1 MKKFFLLPILLLTCS
16 NLLAQAPE
24 GFNYSAVVRDNIG
37 NPQANQAVS
46 FRFSIIRG
54 NVTGTVVYSETH
66 NTITDQFGQVS
77 LIIGNGAVITGVF
90 ANIEWGGDAYFLKV
104 ELDKTGGSSYVEMG
118 ISQLLSVPYALYA
131 KTAGGGGTGPSG
143 SVKITAG
150 ANISISGSG
159 TNEDPLVISEKTHYI
174 GEYYGG
180 GIVFYIYD
188 DGRHGLVA
196 AEEDLDP
203 AIEWYNGVLRYTNT
217 AGDGVGA
224 GEMNT
229 ILIVAQ
235 QTEDNPMSNFAAKAC
250 ADYSVPYLGV
260 TFGDWYLP
268 SKYELALLF
277 LNQDLVGGFTGG
289 YYWSSTEFSSIS
301 AWCQN
306 FSTGVVTNLN
316 KSFPYSVRAIRAF

>member
-1 MKKFFLLPILLLTCS
+1 MKKNILFIILLLGS
-16 NLLAQAPE
+16 INLFSQAPE
-24 GFNYSAVVRDNIG
+24 GFNYSAIVRNNVG
-37 NPQANQAVS
+37 NPLTNQAVS
-46 FRFSIIRG
+46 FRFSIVQG

-77 LIIGNGAVITGVF
+77 LIIGNGAILSGVF
-90 ANIEWGGDAYFLKV
+90 ANINWGADAFFLKV
-104 ELDKTGGSSYVEMG
+104 ELDNAGGSSYVEMG

-143 SVKITAG
+143 SIKVSAG
-150 ANISISGSG
+150 ANITISGTG
-159 TNEDPLVISEKTHYI
+159 TEEDPLVISEKTHTT
-174 GEYYGG
+174 GESYGG
-180 GIVFYIYD
+180 GIVFYVYD
-188 DGRHGLVA
+188 DGRHGLIA
-196 AEEDLDP
+196 ATEDLDP
-203 AIEWYNGVLRYTNT
+203 AIEWYNGDLRYTNT

-229 ILIVAQ
+229 MLIVAQ
-235 QTEDNPMSNFAAKAC
+235 QTADNPMSNFAAKAC
-250 ADYSVPYLGV
+250 ADYSVPYMGV

-277 LNQDLVGGFTGG
+277 LNQDLIGGFYEN

-301 AWCQN
+301 AWSQN

-316 KSFPYSVRAIRAF
+316 KSLPFSVRPIRAF

>member
-1 MKKFFLLPILLLTCS
+1 MKKLLLLPISFLICS
-16 NLLAQAPE
+16 ILNAQAPE
-24 GFNYSAVVRDNIG
+24 GFNYSAVVRDNVG
-37 NPQANQAVS
+37 NPLTNQAVS

-54 NVTGTVVYSETH
+54 NVTGTVAYSETH
-66 NTITDQFGQVS
+66 NTISDQFGQVS
-77 LIIGNGAVITGVF
+77 LIIGNGAVITGIF
-90 ANIEWGGDAYFLKV
+90 ANIEWGSDAYFLKV
-104 ELDKTGGSSYVEMG
+104 ELDRTGGSSYVEMG

-131 KTAGGGGTGPSG
+131 KTAGGGGSGTGG
-143 SVKITAG
+143 VNIIAG
-150 ANISISGSG
+150 ANITITGSGSS
-159 TNEDPLVISEKTHYI
+159 EDPLVVSEKTHYI

-196 AEEDLDP
+196 AEEDIDP

-229 ILIVAQ
+229 AMIVAQ
-235 QTEDNPMSNFAAKAC
+235 QTNDNPMSNFAAKAC

-260 TFGDWYLP
+260 TYGDWYLP

-277 LNQDLVGGFTGG
+277 LNQDLVGGFSATN
-289 YYWSSTEFSSIS
+289 YWSSTEFSSIS

-306 FSTGVVTNLN
+306 FSSGVVTNLN

>member
-1 MKKFFLLPILLLTCS
+1 MKRIIHIFILVLFGAGVF
-16 NLLAQAPE
+16 AQAPE
-24 GFNYSAVVRDNIG
+24 GFNYNAVVRDAIG
-37 NPQANQAVS
+37 NPLTNDAVS

-104 ELDKTGGSSYVEMG
+104 ELDKTGGSSFVEMG
-118 ISQLLSVPYALYA
+118 ISQLLSVPYALFA
-131 KTAGGGGTGPSG
+131 KNAGGGSGPSG
-143 SVKITAG
+143 SIKVTAG
-150 ANISISGSG
+150 ANITITGSG
-159 TNEDPLVISEKTHYI
+159 TDEDPLVISEKTHYV
-174 GEYYGG
+174 GEQYGG
-180 GIVFYIYD
+180 GIVFYVYD
-188 DGRHGLVA
+188 DGRHGLIA
-196 AEEDLDP
+196 AENDLDP
-203 AIEWYNGVLRYTNT
+203 AIEWYNGILRYTNT

-229 ILIVAQ
+229 TLIVAQ
-235 QTEDNPMSNFAAKAC
+235 QTADNPMSNFAAKAC
-250 ADYSVPYLGV
+250 ADYAVPYMGV

-277 LNQDLVGGFTGG
+277 FNKDLIGGFTENN
-289 YYWSSTEFSSIS
+289 YWSSTEFSSIS

-306 FSTGVVTNLN
+306 FSTGVVANLN
-316 KSFPYSVRAIRAF
+316 KTFPYSVRAIRAF

>member
-1 MKKFFLLPILLLTCS
+1 MKKLLLLPISFLICS
-16 NLLAQAPE
+16 ILNAQAPE
-24 GFNYSAVVRDNIG
+24 GFNYSAVVRDNVG
-37 NPQANQAVS
+37 NPLTNQAVS

-54 NVTGTVVYSETH
+54 NVTGTVAYSETQ
-66 NTITDQFGQVS
+66 NTISDQFGQVS

-90 ANIEWGGDAYFLKV
+90 ANIEWGSDAYFLKV
-104 ELDKTGGSSYVEMG
+104 ELDRTGGSSYVEMG

-143 SVKITAG
+143 SIKVSAG
-150 ANISISGSG
+150 ANITITGSG
-159 TNEDPLVISEKTHYI
+159 TDEDPLVISEKTHYI

-196 AEEDLDP
+196 AEEDIDP
-203 AIEWYNGVLRYTNT
+203 AIEWYNGILRYTNT

-229 ILIVAQ
+229 TLIVAQ
-235 QTEDNPMSNFAAKAC
+235 QTDDNPMSNFAAKAC
-250 ADYSVPYLGV
+250 ADYAVPYMGV

-277 LNQDLVGGFTGG
+277 FNKDLVGGFSENN
-289 YYWSSTEFSSIS
+289 YWSSTEFSSIS

-306 FSTGVVTNLN
+306 FSTGVVANLN